1 MGQIY
6 IQKICGKIKI
16 MRYIWATLVWSL
28 MVGLT
33 IAVLTVV
40 YNFGYLPGDLLVIIG
55 LIMFVVQ
62 TIGLFAL

>member
-1 MGQIY
+1 
-6 IQKICGKIKI
+6 